1 MNPLATCGIE
11 DHCRPVTIPARLA
24 PLLAEYDFASERL
37 LHRLTGPTVDSGD
50 GLQVEVPPLTDA
62 ELLWEPVP
70 GAWTIRRQSDGPGGL
85 GATRLVGSGEWGHDG
100 GRPHPW
106 PPPVTSIGW
115 RINHVTKTLAG
126 RADHTDGTHTHTEQA
141 DEPQG
146 TATGAIEHLTAALA
160 AWRATLVGADDAAL
174 DMIGYST
181 YPNGS
186 DAEDAFLDV
195 VWWTNQEVVHHG
207 AEIALLRDL
216 YLRLA

>member
-1 MNPLATCGIE
+1 
-11 DHCRPVTIPARLA
+11 VTVPPRLA
-24 PLLAEYDFASERL
+24 PLLAEYDFAAERL

-70 GAWTIRRQSDGPGGL
+70 GAWTIRRQVDGPGGL

-146 TATGAIEHLTAALA
+146 TAAGAITHLTAALE
-160 AWRATLVGADDAAL
+160 AWRATLLGADDAAL
-174 DMIGYST
+174 DTVGYST

-186 DAEDAFLDV
+186 DAEEPFLDV
-195 VWWTNQEVVHHG
+195 VWWMNQEVVHHG